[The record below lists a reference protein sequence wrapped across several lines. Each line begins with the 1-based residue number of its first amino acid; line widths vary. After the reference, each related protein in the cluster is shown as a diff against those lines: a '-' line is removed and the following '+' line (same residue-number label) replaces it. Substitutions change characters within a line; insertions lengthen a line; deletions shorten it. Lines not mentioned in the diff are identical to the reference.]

1 MIPPVI
7 SQVATGRER
16 SVSVNDVHSRLN
28 ASQARQLVL
37 VCSADAVA
45 DSLSRARRRGWQVT
59 AAGGCHAMGGQ
70 QFCEGGMVLDTR
82 GMKRVLGLDRDRG
95 LVHVEAGIT
104 WPDLIRGYMKLQHG
118 GSTQWGLRQKQTGAD
133 RLTVGGALA
142 ANIHG
147 RGLCLPPFISD
158 VESFDLVD
166 ASGTLHHCS
175 RTENAELFR
184 LVIGGYGLFGVVVAA
199 TLRLEH
205 REKLRRVVRLIDIEE
220 LPEAFEQRIRDGYA
234 YGDFQFCT
242 APDDEAF
249 MRHGVFSCYHPVDI
263 RTPIPDDQI
272 RLSARA
278 WERLLVLAHRDKRA
292 AFREFADF
300 YLASTN
306 QIYWSDTHQLN
317 LYLEDY
323 HEALDEHLGVSIPCS
338 EMITELYVPRDRLV
352 AFMADVRRDFLEH
365 DVDLIYGTIRLIER
379 DTESFMPWAREPWAC
394 VIFNLH
400 VEHSPAGIAPARAAF
415 IRLIDHA
422 IRHGGS
428 YYLTYHRYARR
439 DQLLA
444 CYPEFPQLLQRKLA
458 LDPQELFSSDWYR
471 HCKSLVAESSQM
483 GGT

>member
-1 MIPPVI
+1 MLIVT
-7 SQVATGRER
+7 SQAAAAVQ
-16 SVSVNDVHSRLN
+16 VNDVHSRLN

-45 DSLSRARRRGWQVT
+45 ESLSRARRRGWQVT

-82 GMKRVLGLDRDRG
+82 GMKRVLGLDPERG
-95 LVHVEAGIT
+95 LLQVEAGIT
-104 WPDLIRGYMKLQHG
+104 WPNLIRGYMKLQHG

-147 RGLCLPPFISD
+147 RGLRLPPFIGD

-166 ASGTLHHCS
+166 AGGVLRHCS

-184 LVIGGYGLFGVVVAA
+184 LAIGGYGLFGVVVTA
-199 TLRLEH
+199 TLRLAR
-205 REKLRRVVRLIDIEE
+205 REKVRRVVRLLDIEE
-220 LPEAFEQRIRDGYA
+220 LPAAFEQRISDGYS

-242 APDDEAF
+242 APDDDAF
-249 MRHGVFSCYHPVDI
+249 MRHGVFSCYHTVDA
-263 RTPIPDDQI
+263 RTRIPDDQI

-300 YLASTN
+300 YLASAN
-306 QIYWSDTHQLN
+306 QIYWTDTHQLN

-352 AFMADVRRDFLEH
+352 AFMADVRRDFREH
-365 DVDLIYGTIRLIER
+365 DADLIYGTIRLIER
-379 DTESFMPWAREPWAC
+379 DTESFLPWAREPWAC

-400 VEHSPAGIAPARAAF
+400 VEHSPERIEPARAAF
-415 IRLIDHA
+415 VRLIDHA
-422 IRHGGS
+422 IAHGGS

-439 DQLLA
+439 DQLLK
-444 CYPEFPQLLQRKLA
+444 CYPEFPEFLRRKLVH
-458 LDPQELFSSDWYR
+458 DPQELFSSDWYR
-471 HCKSLVAESSQM
+471 HCKSLLGVS
-483 GGT
+483 